1 MKKSKK
7 MMPPKPGKMK
17 MRMGAPVAKA
27 AMGGMM
33 RPGMPAKSNAGG
45 AMRGLNRAA
54 AMSGRTMPMVPT
66 ARAAKGGFL
75 GGMAEGMSAGYST
88 GESAK
93 ERKEKREKN
102 RMSKEGIYKRG
113 GMVKGK

>member
-7 MMPPKPGKMK
+7 MMPMKPGRMK
-17 MRMGAPVAKA
+17 MRMGAPVMK
-27 AMGGMM
+27 
-33 RPGMPAKSNAGG
+33 
-45 AMRGLNRAA
+45 
-54 AMSGRTMPMVPT
+54 
-66 ARAAKGGFL
+66 AAKGGFL

-113 GMVKGK
+113 GMVKGKKR